1 MSGYLI
7 DASVFI
13 AVEQGRA
20 LGPQPEGDARLSVA
34 TLTELL
40 VGVRRAADEPTRE
53 WRQRTASGLNSFI
66 PVPFDENVAVRLA
79 ELLAT
84 ARDQGRRAGAMD
96 AIVAATALTHDL
108 AVWTQDADFD
118 VLAEL
123 APDLRV
129 VRG

>member
-1 MSGYLI
+1 MSGYLV
-7 DASVFI
+7 DASIFI
-13 AVEQGRA
+13 AVEHSRE
-20 LGPQPEGDARLSVA
+20 LGPQPEGEARLSVA

-40 VGVRRAADEPTRE
+40 VGVHRAQDDQTRE
-53 WRQRTASGLNSFI
+53 WRERTAARANAFV
-66 PVPFDENVAVRLA
+66 PVPYDENVAVRLA
-79 ELLAT
+79 ELLAA

-123 APDLRV
+123 APELRV